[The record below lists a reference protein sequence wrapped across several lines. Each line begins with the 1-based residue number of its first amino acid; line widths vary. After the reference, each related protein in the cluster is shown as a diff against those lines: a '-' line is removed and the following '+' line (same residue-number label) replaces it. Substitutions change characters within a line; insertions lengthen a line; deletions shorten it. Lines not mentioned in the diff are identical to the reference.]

1 MATWSPTSTR
11 LRVLPQAVR
20 SSAAEDIM
28 RAADMAM
35 GLAERRRAERLA
47 AEAAQ
52 AQRAHEAQMQADRL
66 IAQRELQQIADD
78 AASGRLSEQ
87 FRHNVDMLM
96 RGHANR
102 MAELERTFGFQGA
115 QNEAERALRWNLF
128 QGQDATAR
136 RGQDLS
142 HDIAW
147 RRLALDAI
155 STGAAAQNIGSL
167 IRHRDLEAAGRGGV
181 GLDPIRVGQVMF
193 GNYGMAWDDPDE
205 FGVQLDRIGA
215 FLDRFG
221 GGQRPQQGAGI
232 DPFAWQTI
240 ADTVSRPGG
249 TAPAVPRRFV
259 APEVRSPG
267 APGAEPGGQRT
278 GGLFEGVDP
287 GEITA
292 DEARLLLEM
301 ARTDEEREEILSA
314 LSPGVRAAVM
324 VRGGGGNS
332 RPSRG
337 GMSRDTAHDIVSSLP
352 AGAPD
357 SLVQTLRRVAA
368 GTAPPN
374 VADREIQAF
383 LEKAETARAEL
394 RALEESGQLHRATS
408 RRQLRRLENLRQ
420 TVQAADELLRA
431 LGGM

>member
-66 IAQRELQQIADD
+66 VAQRELQQIADD
-78 AASGRLSEQ
+78 AASGRLSAQ

-128 QGQDATAR
+128 QGQDATTR

-142 HDIAW
+142 HDIA
-147 RRLALDAI
+147 RRNLIINAI
-155 STGAAAQNIGSL
+155 NAGANAQNIGSL

-181 GLDPIRVGQVMF
+181 GLDPIRTGQLLF

-205 FGVQLDRIGA
+205 FSVQLDRIGA
-215 FLDRFG
+215 FLNRFG
-221 GGQRPQQGAGI
+221 GGQRPQQGAVI

-259 APEVRSPG
+259 APEVRSPD
-267 APGAEPGGQRT
+267 APDAEPGRQPDAEPGRQRT

-292 DEARLLLEM
+292 DEARILLEM
-301 ARTDEEREEILSA
+301 ARTEEEREEILSA

-324 VRGGGGNS
+324 VRGG
-332 RPSRG
+332 
-337 GMSRDTAHDIVSSLP
+337 MSRDMAHSIVSSLP